1 MKKATIF
8 HCHTVTEATDR
19 ANLYYI
25 GCATAF
31 KMEKDT
37 TGRQIQILSRAG
49 NPLAVFQY

>member
-8 HCHTVTEATDR
+8 HCQTVTEATDR

-25 GCATAF
+25 GSATAF

-37 TGRQIQILSRAG
+37 TGRAITITTRAG
-49 NPLAVFQY
+49 KALAVFQY